1 MFLSFCGK
9 SPRNEGAAFVA
20 PNATVQ
26 GDVILKPGSTVW
38 YGAVLRGDDGTLT
51 LGENSNVQDN
61 AVLHCDV
68 GGAVTLGKNVTVGH
82 SAVVH
87 GCTVGDGTLIGMHAT
102 LLNHCV
108 VGKNCII
115 GAGALVPEGMVIPD
129 GSVAVGVP
137 AKIIKPVTEAQIAA
151 NLHNAAHYVEHGK
164 VHARELKITADCP
177 ISAALQRSCCIPVAH
192 RV

>member
-1 MFLSFCGK
+1 MFTSFGGK
-9 SPRNEGAAFVA
+9 SPQDNGAAFVA
-20 PNATVQ
+20 PTAEVI
-26 GDVILKPGSTVW
+26 GDVVLEPDSSVW
-38 YGAVLRGDDGTLT
+38 FGAVLRGDDGRITVGRGT
-51 LGENSNVQDN
+51 NVQDN

-68 GGAVTLGKNVTVGH
+68 GGGVALGENVTVGH

-129 GSVAVGVP
+129 GMVALGVP
-137 AKIIKPVTEAQIAA
+137 ARVRGPVTEAQRAA
-151 NLHNAAHYVEHGK
+151 SADNAAHYV
-164 VHARELKITADCP
+164 R
-177 ISAALQRSCCIPVAH
+177 AAKAYAAEKERKTVEKAGI
-192 RV
+192 

>member
-61 AVLHCDV
+61 AVLHTGPGLDV
-68 GGAVTLGKNVTVGH
+68 VVGRNVSIGH

-87 GCTVGDGTLIGMHAT
+87 GCTVGDDCLIGMHAT
-102 LLNHCV
+102 ILNGAV
-108 VGKNCII
+108 I
-115 GAGALVPEGMVIPD
+115 GAGSLVAAGALVTENAVIPA
-129 GSVAVGVP
+129 GSLVVGVP
-137 AKIIKPVTEAQIAA
+137 GKVVRTVSEKQKASIAA
-151 NLHNAAHYVEHGK
+151 NGEEYRHLAE
-164 VHARELKITADCP
+164 VHAG
-177 ISAALQRSCCIPVAH
+177 AAAVAEH
-192 RV
+192 RKPPLSL

>member
-1 MFLSFCGK
+1 MLLRFGGK
-9 SPRNEGAAFVA
+9 VPRDEGAVFVA
-20 PNATVQ
+20 PNATVL
-26 GDVILKPGSTVW
+26 GDVVLGPGSSVW

-51 LGENSNVQDN
+51 LGENTNVQDN
-61 AVLHCDV
+61 AVLHCDP

-82 SAVVH
+82 CALVH
-87 GCTVGDGTLIGMHAT
+87 GCTVGDGSLIGMHAT

-137 AKIIKPVTEAQIAA
+137 ARVIKPVTEAQIEA
-151 NLHNAAHYVEHGK
+151 NLRNAEHYVEHGK
-164 VHARELKITADCP
+164 VHARALKNP
-177 ISAALQRSCCIPVAH
+177 E
-192 RV
+192 

>member
-68 GGAVTLGKNVTVGH
+68 GGAVTLGRSVTVGH

-137 AKIIKPVTEAQIAA
+137 AKIIKPVTEVQIEA
-151 NLHNAAHYVEHGK
+151 NLRNAEHYVEHGK
-164 VHARELKITADCP
+164 VHARALKSP
-177 ISAALQRSCCIPVAH
+177 E
-192 RV
+192 

>member
-9 SPRNEGAAFVA
+9 NPRNEGAAFVA

-68 GGAVTLGKNVTVGH
+68 GGAVTLG
-82 SAVVH
+82 
-87 GCTVGDGTLIGMHAT
+87 CTVGDGTLIGMHAT
-102 LLNHCV
+102 LLNHCI

-164 VHARELKITADCP
+164 VHAQELKITAD
-177 ISAALQRSCCIPVAH
+177 
-192 RV
+192 

>member
-68 GGAVTLGKNVTVGH
+68 GGAVTLGRSVTVGH

-87 GCTVGDGTLIGMHAT
+87 GCTVGDGTLIGMH
-102 LLNHCV
+102 L
-108 VGKNCII
+108 KK
-115 GAGALVPEGMVIPD
+115 
-129 GSVAVGVP
+129 VAV
-137 AKIIKPVTEAQIAA
+137 PVRLAQDHIGDAILLAA
-151 NLHNAAHYVEHGK
+151 RTRPKFIGGERAHYDE
-164 VHARELKITADCP
+164 ALKDGYP
-177 ISAALQRSCCIPVAH
+177 EF
-192 RV
+192 

>member
-61 AVLHCDV
+61 AMLHSDYDCP
-68 GGAVTLGKNVTVGH
+68 VTLGDRVSVGHNAIVHGATIEDDVTV
-82 SAVVH
+82 
-87 GCTVGDGTLIGMHAT
+87 GMHAT
-102 LLNHCV
+102 VMNGAV
-108 VGKNCII
+108 I
-115 GAGALVPEGMVIPD
+115 GAGSMVAAGALVKERSVIPPC
-129 GSVAVGVP
+129 SLVVGVP
-137 AKIIKPVTEAQIAA
+137 
-151 NLHNAAHYVEHGK
+151 GK
-164 VHARELKITADCP
+164 VIRTLDAQTVARNIEHSQEAYIAD
-177 ISAALQRSCCIPVAH
+177 AQEYARARMVG
-192 RV
+192 

>member
-26 GDVILKPGSTVW
+26 GDEILKPGSTVW

-68 GGAVTLGKNVTVGH
+68 GGAVTLGRSVTVGH

-137 AKIIKPVTEAQIAA
+137 ARVIKPVTEAQIEA
-151 NLHNAAHYVEHGK
+151 NLRNAEHYVEHGK
-164 VHARELKITADCP
+164 VHAQELKITAD
-177 ISAALQRSCCIPVAH
+177 
-192 RV
+192 

>member
-61 AVLHCDV
+61 AVLHTGPELDV
-68 GGAVTLGKNVTVGH
+68 VVGRNVSIGH

-87 GCTVGDGTLIGMHAT
+87 GCTVGDDCLIGMHAT
-102 LLNHCV
+102 ILNGAV
-108 VGKNCII
+108 I
-115 GAGALVPEGMVIPD
+115 GAGSLVAAGALVTENAVIPA
-129 GSVAVGVP
+129 GSLVVGVP
-137 AKIIKPVTEAQIAA
+137 GKVVRTVSEKQKASIAA
-151 NLHNAAHYVEHGK
+151 NGEEY
-164 VHARELKITADCP
+164 RELAKIHAAATTAVVTT
-177 ISAALQRSCCIPVAH
+177 LR
-192 RV
+192 

>member
-1 MFLSFCGK
+1 MVFHNVPVLLWKK
-9 SPRNEGAAFVA
+9 SPQRRRGLCGSQRYRAGRCDPEA
-20 PNATVQ
+20 P
-26 GDVILKPGSTVW
+26 TVW

-137 AKIIKPVTEAQIAA
+137 ARVIKPVTEAQIEA
-151 NLHNAAHYVEHGK
+151 NLRNAEHYVEHGK
-164 VHARELKITADCP
+164 VHARELKITAD
-177 ISAALQRSCCIPVAH
+177 
-192 RV
+192 

>member
-9 SPRNEGAAFVA
+9 TPRDEGAAFVA
-20 PNATVQ
+20 PSATVQ
-26 GDVILKPGSTVW
+26 GDVVLKPGSTVW

-51 LGENSNVQDN
+51 IGKNSNVQDN
-61 AVLHCDV
+61 AVLHC
-68 GGAVTLGKNVTVGH
+68 
-82 SAVVH
+82 
-87 GCTVGDGTLIGMHAT
+87 CTVGDGSLIGMHAT

-129 GSVAVGVP
+129 NSVAVGVP
-137 AKIIKPVTEAQIAA
+137 ARVIKQVSAAQVEA

-164 VHARELKITADCP
+164 LHAEQMKNG
-177 ISAALQRSCCIPVAH
+177 
-192 RV
+192 

>member
-68 GGAVTLGKNVTVGH
+68 GGAVTLGRSVTVGH

-87 GCTVGDGTLIGMHAT
+87 GCTVGDGTLIGMH
-102 LLNHCV
+102 L
-108 VGKNCII
+108 KR
-115 GAGALVPEGMVIPD
+115 
-129 GSVAVGVP
+129 VAVPVRLSL
-137 AKIIKPVTEAQIAA
+137 AKIGEANILCAYTRPKLIGGERARYTE
-151 NLHNAAHYVEHGK
+151 E
-164 VHARELKITADCP
+164 D
-177 ISAALQRSCCIPVAH
+177 
-192 RV
+192 

>member
-68 GGAVTLGKNVTVGH
+68 GGAVTLGRSVTVGH

-87 GCTVGDGTLIGMHAT
+87 GCTVGDNVLIGMGAT
-102 LLNHCV
+102 VLN
-108 VGKNCII
+108 GAKIGNNCII
-115 GAGALVPEGMVIPD
+115 GAGALVTGKMDAPA
-129 GSVAVGVP
+129 GSMILGSP
-137 AKIIKPVTEAQIAA
+137 AKVVRLLTEAEIES
-151 NLHNAAHYVEHGK
+151 NRES
-164 VHARELKITADCP
+164 AREYCHQAD
-177 ISAALQRSCCIPVAH
+177 RY
-192 RV
+192 RED

>member
-1 MFLSFCGK
+1 M
-9 SPRNEGAAFVA
+9 A

-68 GGAVTLGKNVTVGH
+68 GGAVTLGRSVTVGH

-108 VGKNCII
+108 IREKLHHPGPGRWCRK
-115 GAGALVPEGMVIPD
+115 GWSSRTVPWPSASRR
-129 GSVAVGVP
+129 GSSRP
-137 AKIIKPVTEAQIAA
+137 SPP
-151 NLHNAAHYVEHGK
+151 NRLHTTSK
-164 VHARELKITADCP
+164 MRSTMSRTRKITML
-177 ISAALQRSCCIPVAH
+177 S
-192 RV
+192 

>member
-68 GGAVTLGKNVTVGH
+68 GGAVTLGRSVTVGH

-87 GCTVGDGTLIGMHAT
+87 GCTVGDNVLIGMGAT
-102 LLNHCV
+102 VLN
-108 VGKNCII
+108 GAKIGDNCIV
-115 GAGALVPEGMVIPD
+115 GAGALVTGKMDAPA
-129 GSVAVGVP
+129 GSMILGSP
-137 AKIIKPVTEAQIAA
+137 AKVVRPLKPEEIEGNRAAMEEYLEAAA
-151 NLHNAAHYVEHGK
+151 QYRKEQE
-164 VHARELKITADCP
+164 AR
-177 ISAALQRSCCIPVAH
+177 
-192 RV
+192 

>member
-68 GGAVTLGKNVTVGH
+68 GGAVTLGRSVTVGH
-82 SAVVH
+82 SAVAH
-87 GCTVGDGTLIGMHAT
+87 GCTVGDGTLIGMH
-102 LLNHCV
+102 LRR
-108 VGKNCII
+108 
-115 GAGALVPEGMVIPD
+115 
-129 GSVAVGVP
+129 VAVPVRLSLGRIGEANILCARTRP
-137 AKIIKPVTEAQIAA
+137 KLIGGERAKYTE
-151 NLHNAAHYVEHGK
+151 E
-164 VHARELKITADCP
+164 D
-177 ISAALQRSCCIPVAH
+177 
-192 RV
+192 